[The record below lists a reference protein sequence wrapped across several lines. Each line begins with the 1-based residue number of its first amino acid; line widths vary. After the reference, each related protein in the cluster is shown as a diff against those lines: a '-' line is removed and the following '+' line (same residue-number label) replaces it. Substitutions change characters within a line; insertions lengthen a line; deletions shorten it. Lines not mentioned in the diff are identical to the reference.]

1 MEKKKVRT
9 RFAPSPTGFMHVGNL
24 RSALY
29 TYYFARQ
36 NNGTFILRIED
47 TDVERYVEGAVE
59 TILKTLELAGIDY
72 DEGPGKEGE
81 VGPYY
86 QSERKPLYKK
96 YAEELVAKG
105 QAYYCFCSKDRL
117 ESLKDEHGNV
127 RYDRHCLH
135 LSKEEIAEKLANNEP
150 YVIRQKM
157 PDEGTVQ
164 FNDLIYGLIEVDAK
178 ELEDQVLLKSDFFP
192 TYNFANVVDDHLM
205 GITHVMRG
213 NEYLSSTPKYNLL
226 YQAFGWDVPEYIH
239 LPPIMRDETH
249 KLSKRYGDANFE
261 DFTKKGYLPH
271 AIVNYI
277 SLLGWA
283 PKDNQEKFTMQ
294 ELIERFSIDGL
305 KKSGS
310 IFDIKKL
317 QWFNFEYL
325 KELSDEEYYN
335 YLLPFLKEINP
346 DASAQWYQ
354 NMCVLLRDRLTY
366 GAEAKTLYENFFKE
380 IDLNALSDEVVAFLK
395 EEGVEK
401 TIETLYQRFQTLTEW
416 NEETLIQAIKQVG
429 KELGVKGKMLY
440 MPCRVATT
448 GEMHGPDLGKL
459 LQLLNK
465 EVVIGRMEKLLH
477 MMKVW

>member
-1 MEKKKVRT
+1 M
-9 RFAPSPTGFMHVGNL
+9 
-24 RSALY
+24 
-29 TYYFARQ
+29 
-36 NNGTFILRIED
+36 
-47 TDVERYVEGAVE
+47 
-59 TILKTLELAGIDY
+59 
-72 DEGPGKEGE
+72 
-81 VGPYY
+81 
-86 QSERKPLYKK
+86 
-96 YAEELVAKG
+96 
-105 QAYYCFCSKDRL
+105 
-117 ESLKDEHGNV
+117 
-127 RYDRHCLH
+127 
-135 LSKEEIAEKLANNEP
+135 
-150 YVIRQKM
+150 
-157 PDEGTVQ
+157 
-164 FNDLIYGLIEVDAK
+164 
-178 ELEDQVLLKSDFFP
+178 
-192 TYNFANVVDDHLM
+192 
-205 GITHVMRG
+205 
-213 NEYLSSTPKYNLL
+213 
-226 YQAFGWDVPEYIH
+226 
-239 LPPIMRDETH
+239 
-249 KLSKRYGDANFE
+249 
-261 DFTKKGYLPH
+261 PH